1 MKKTVFVTLL
11 LITTLIQAAE
21 GYPYQIKQ
29 LTMRDNLAHYSV
41 LSLYQDP
48 RGMVWMGTRNGV
60 SIYDGNQLHLYR
72 HEQGNATSP
81 ADKEFMDKAVQ
92 IIKNHIDKPEFS
104 VDQFAREMGVAR
116 TKLYAKIKEIS
127 GQTPNELIML
137 HRLQRAAQMLINN
150 PELNITEIA
159 ERVGFC
165 SSRYF
170 SRCFKESYHVT
181 PQAYRRGDEE

>member
-1 MKKTVFVTLL
+1 MKKTVFVIVLL
-11 LITTLIQAAE
+11 MTTLISAAE

-48 RGMVWMGTRNGV
+48 RGMVWMRTRNGV

-72 HEQGNATSP
+72 HEQGSANSLP
-81 ADKEFMDKAVQ
+81 SNYVRQ
-92 IIKNHIDKPEFS
+92 ITGDGKQQIYLLTL
-104 VDQFAREMGVAR
+104 REVC
-116 TKLYAKIKEIS
+116 
-127 GQTPNELIML
+127 
-137 HRLQRAAQMLINN
+137 
-150 PELNITEIA
+150 
-159 ERVGFC
+159 FC

-170 SRCFKESYHVT
+170 SRCFKESYHAT